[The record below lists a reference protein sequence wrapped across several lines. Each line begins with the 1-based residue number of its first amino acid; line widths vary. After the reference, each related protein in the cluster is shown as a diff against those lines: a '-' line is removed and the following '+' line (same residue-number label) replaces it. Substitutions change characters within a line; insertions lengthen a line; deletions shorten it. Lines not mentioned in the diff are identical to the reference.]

1 MSLWKT
7 NCALVE
13 KEKNCWY
20 WEKEKVDGKMLDYG
34 FKTKALDAGISLSE
48 KKTRMLQKAWKER

>member
-1 MSLWKT
+1 
-7 NCALVE
+7 
-13 KEKNCWY
+13 
-20 WEKEKVDGKMLDYG
+20 MLDYG